1 MSEQPP
7 TEYAPPGWFPDPAG
21 LQAQRWWDGT
31 QWGQQ
36 TRPLPGN
43 EQEPQL
49 PYQQQQSYGQPRQPS
64 FTPAPHFGTPSG
76 QPPYQG
82 HPQYRGTP
90 HEQPYVHAQPSGQQP
105 GPPPGKPARK
115 SWPQRHKVLSVLGC
129 LAALI
134 IVIAGIANAN
144 GKAKQADN
152 ASAVA
157 TTTPTHTATSSRA
170 PTHHATSVGTV
181 PTKAP
186 VTVQANAPA
195 PAATTPA
202 PVATTRAPAATTPV
216 STAAKPTAT
225 AHAAAPPP
233 PTATAPAGCHPLT
246 NGGNCYEPGEY
257 CRDSDHGTSGVAG
270 DGEAITCEDN
280 DGWRWE
286 PS

>member
-7 TEYAPPGWFPDPAG
+7 TEYAPPGWFPDPTG

-31 QWGQQ
+31 QSGQQ
-36 TRPLPGN
+36 TRSLPGN
-43 EQEPQL
+43 EKEPQL

-64 FTPAPHFGTPSG
+64 FTPAPQYGTPPG

-115 SWPQRHKVLSVLGC
+115 SWPRRHKVLSVLGC

-134 IVIAGIANAN
+134 MIGGIASAS

-157 TTTPTHTATSSRA
+157 TTTPTRTATSSRA
-170 PTHHATSVGTV
+170 PTHHATSTETV

-186 VTVQANAPA
+186 VTAQANTPAPVETTPA
-195 PAATTPA
+195 PAATT
-202 PVATTRAPAATTPV
+202 RAPV

-225 AHAAAPPP
+225 ARAAAPPP
-233 PTATAPAGCHPLT
+233 PPATAPAGCHPLT

-257 CRDSDHGTSGVAG
+257 CRDADHGTSGVAG
-270 DGEAITCEDN
+270 DGEAITCEDK